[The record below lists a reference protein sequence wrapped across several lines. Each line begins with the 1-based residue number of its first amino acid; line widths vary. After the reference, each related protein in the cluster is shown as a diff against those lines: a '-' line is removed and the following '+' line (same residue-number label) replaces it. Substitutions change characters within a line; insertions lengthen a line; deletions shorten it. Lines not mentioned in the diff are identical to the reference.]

1 MCFIALLWRS
11 GCHLCNCPTLGGMF
25 GSIQT
30 LDKIPAAFRAH
41 SRNLTRDLI
50 ICPACMLSGWLH
62 RRSQLWL
69 SIGRGGGSR
78 FVRRRHI
85 QEPPDGGRRWGPL
98 RRIVDA
104 SGGLVSDN
112 IALEI
117 RSSILLIRR
126 VRVCRDHAWAQE
138 YMRPPRSERIALPS
152 ED

>member
-1 MCFIALLWRS
+1 
-11 GCHLCNCPTLGGMF
+11 MF

-112 IALEI
+112 IALYV
-117 RSSILLIRR
+117 RNVDTLLMTYGGCVRAGITPGRR
-126 VRVCRDHAWAQE
+126 NA
-138 YMRPPRSERIALPS
+138 
-152 ED
+152 